1 MPARE
6 IATTVFGR
14 NALTAG
20 CICHA
25 AALLAGMTTSSGAD
39 VFFKMIYPAS
49 WVLMTAG
56 AYAEMRRRGG
66 RPLNSWRFYAAAT
79 ASVFP
84 LLGPPLVLGLIY
96 TFAQIGREGQG
107 DLSGFMPALGRMRGN
122 LLTVFA
128 LILLL
133 FLFFAFIHSRHDPY
147 FQKNRQHGKIQQLC
161 GAGIV

>member
-20 CICHA
+20 FICHA

-79 ASVFP
+79 ASVSKSKT
-84 LLGPPLVLGLIY
+84 GE
-96 TFAQIGREGQG
+96 ASCSGR
-107 DLSGFMPALGRMRGN
+107 RR
-122 LLTVFA
+122 
-128 LILLL
+128 
-133 FLFFAFIHSRHDPY
+133 HSP
-147 FQKNRQHGKIQQLC
+147 
-161 GAGIV
+161 

>member
-14 NALTAG
+14 NALSAG

-49 WVLMTAG
+49 WILMTAG
-56 AYAEMRRRGG
+56 AYAEIRRRGG
-66 RPLNSWRFYAAAT
+66 RPLNAWRFYAAAM

-84 LLGPPLVLGLIY
+84 LLGPLAVFCLIY
-96 TFAQIGREGQG
+96 TCPEEGREGQG
-107 DLSGFMPALGRMRGN
+107 DLSGFIPALGRMRGN
-122 LLTVFA
+122 LLAVFV

-133 FLFFAFIHSRHDPY
+133 FLFYAFIHSRHDPY
-147 FQKNRQHGKIQQLC
+147 FQKNRHHGVIQRN
-161 GAGIV
+161 